1 MYKKTRALWHYFLR
15 EAKLELLDA
24 TDASESNAP
33 ILVALSRWIFSRRDS
48 TPACG
53 VEGSAVAV

>member
-15 EAKLELLDA
+15 EAKLGLLDA

-33 ILVALSRWIFSRRDS
+33 ILVALSRWIFQ
-48 TPACG
+48 PARLNA
-53 VEGSAVAV
+53 SLWR